1 MGENFEMDG
10 AVSIITAD
18 ATIKIPMEE
27 LVDKQAES
35 ARLSREKEDVQ
46 KQLDGVMARL
56 NNQAFVSKA
65 PQKVVEAARENAAR
79 LKEKLVLL
87 EQSLSALG

>member
-1 MGENFEMDG
+1 
-10 AVSIITAD
+10 
-18 ATIKIPMEE
+18 MEE